1 MQCLLLKVY
10 IEKAKFQ
17 PEKKYKQKELKAAKH
32 LQYLPKNAKSLTH
45 TQKLSKMHGW
55 GRTFIGIAFK
65 VFCLSFFY
73 RGPDVS
79 WFMVKAPPLI

>member
-45 TQKLSKMHGW
+45 TQNCQKCMDGEEHLLALPS
-55 GRTFIGIAFK
+55 RFS
-65 VFCLSFFY
+65 VCRFFTVALTLV
-73 RGPDVS
+73 GS
-79 WFMVKAPPLI
+79 WSRRHP